1 MARRHKKVIWTKQG
15 YSTLDEA
22 VGYVGQD
29 SLTAAQ
35 DLLESALDTAESL
48 SIFSERG
55 RIVTELLSRCSTRP
69 ESSSKPIG
77 KMGTGPG
84 EFRTPH
90 AIVFDS
96 QGRLIVRCRGLLL
109 WPRSARQPRHV
120 PPRTLWADSTP
131 KTGSPGPVSNPICF
145 STEA

>member
-55 RIVTELLSRCSTRP
+55 RIVPELQQPNVRELLVQRYRLIY
-69 ESSSKPIG
+69 E
-77 KMGTGPG
+77 
-84 EFRTPH
+84 
-90 AIVFDS
+90 VFDTRVEVLAFIH
-96 QGRLIVRCRGLLL
+96 G
-109 WPRSARQPRHV
+109 ARDFTRWRQ
-120 PPRTLWADSTP
+120 SI
-131 KTGSPGPVSNPICF
+131 TG
-145 STEA
+145 EAG

>member
-55 RIVTELLSRCSTRP
+55 RIVPELQQPNVRELLVQRYRQAGRTVSFSRASIQ
-69 ESSSKPIG
+69 S
-77 KMGTGPG
+77 
-84 EFRTPH
+84 
-90 AIVFDS
+90 FDS
-96 QGRLIVRCRGLLL
+96 IM
-109 WPRSARQPRHV
+109 W
-120 PPRTLWADSTP
+120 
-131 KTGSPGPVSNPICF
+131 I
-145 STEA
+145 